1 MGAEIRPQASF
12 SELSARERSQ
22 AVLDPGT
29 FRELL
34 GPFAHVESPHL
45 EVQGIVPQSDD
56 GVVVA
61 RGMIAGVEAVV
72 ISIEGG
78 FQGGSI
84 GEVSGEKI
92 AGSLELALRDAG
104 RGRMIRAV
112 ILFET
117 GGIRVQEA
125 NLGIL
130 ALSEIHSAILAL
142 REYVPVVGVIAGKI
156 GCFGGM
162 GIAAGLCSVLIGTE
176 LGRLGLNG
184 PEVIEQEAGITELD
198 SRDRARVWQTIGCK
212 RRLETGHIDH
222 LVPDSVDAL
231 AAAIRLTFERGVQ
244 TLRSANID
252 AEVERIRKYEMPEA
266 SYPEAKQR

>member
-1 MGAEIRPQASF
+1 
-12 SELSARERSQ
+12 
-22 AVLDPGT
+22 
-29 FRELL
+29 
-34 GPFAHVESPHL
+34 
-45 EVQGIVPQSDD
+45 
-56 GVVVA
+56 
-61 RGMIAGVEAVV
+61 
-72 ISIEGG
+72 
-78 FQGGSI
+78 
-84 GEVSGEKI
+84 
-92 AGSLELALRDAG
+92 
-104 RGRMIRAV
+104 V

-212 RRLETGHIDH
+212 RRLETGHIDQ
-222 LVPDSVDAL
+222 LVPDSVDGL
-231 AAAIRLTFERGVQ
+231 AAAIRLTFERGARS
-244 TLRSANID
+244 LRSRNID
-252 AEVERIRKYEMPEA
+252 AEVERIQKYGMPET
-266 SYPEAKQR
+266 SFTEANRR

>member
-1 MGAEIRPQASF
+1 MRAQISF
-12 SELSARERSQ
+12 SELSARERAQ
-22 AVLDPGT
+22 AMLDVGT

-34 GPFAHVESPHL
+34 GPFERIESPHL
-45 EVQGIVPQSDD
+45 LAQGIVAQSDD
-56 GVVVA
+56 GAVIG
-61 RGMIAGVEAVV
+61 RGLIEGTEAVV

-84 GEVSGEKI
+84 GEVSGAKI
-92 AGSLELALRDAG
+92 AGALELALRDAC
-104 RGRMIRAV
+104 RGRAIRTV

-130 ALSEIHSAILAL
+130 AVSEIHSAIIAL
-142 REYVPVVGVIAGKI
+142 REHGPVVGVIAGKV

-184 PEVIEQEAGITELD
+184 PEVIEQEAGIVELD
-198 SRDRARVWQTIGCK
+198 ARNRPRIWQTIGCK
-212 RRLETGHIDH
+212 RRLETGHIDL
-222 LVPDSVDAL
+222 LVEDSVDAL
-231 AAAIRLTFERGVQ
+231 AVAVRLAFAGAVLSVRC
-244 TLRSANID
+244 RNAD
-252 AEVERIRKYEMPEA
+252 AELERLQKYEISQRA
-266 SYPEAKQR
+266 EAKQP

>member
-1 MGAEIRPQASF
+1 MRPQISF
-12 SELSARERSQ
+12 SELSARERAQ
-22 AVLDPGT
+22 AILDPNT

-34 GPFAHVESPHL
+34 GPFERLESPHL
-45 EVQGIVPQSDD
+45 EIQGIVPQSDD

-61 RGMIAGVEAVV
+61 RGLIEGSEAVV
-72 ISIEGG
+72 LSMEGA

-84 GEVSGEKI
+84 GEVSGAKI
-92 AGSLELALRDAG
+92 AGSLELALRNARKG
-104 RGRMIRAV
+104 RIVRPV

-130 ALSEIHSAILAL
+130 ALSEIHSAIIAL
-142 REYVPVVGVIAGKI
+142 REHVAVVGVIAGKI

-184 PEVIEQEAGITELD
+184 PEVIEQEAGIVELD
-198 SRDRARVWQTIGCK
+198 SRDRPRVWQTIGC
-212 RRLETGHIDH
+212 RQRLETGNIDQ
-222 LVPDSVDAL
+222 LVPDSADAL
-231 AAAIRLTFERGVQ
+231 ASAVRLAFSREVPSF
-244 TLRSANID
+244 RSRSID
-252 AEVERIRKYEMPEA
+252 AEMLRVHNYEMPTPTLAEVK
-266 SYPEAKQR
+266 Y

>member
-1 MGAEIRPQASF
+1 MRPQLSF
-12 SELSARERSQ
+12 SELSARERAQ

-34 GPFAHVESPHL
+34 DPFEHLESPHL
-45 EVQGIVPQSDD
+45 AVQGIVAQSDD
-56 GVVVA
+56 GVIVA
-61 RGMIAGVEAVV
+61 RGLIAGAEAVV

-84 GEVSGEKI
+84 GEVSGAKI
-92 AGSLELALRDAG
+92 AGSLELALHDAR
-104 RGRMIRAV
+104 RGRIVRPV

-130 ALSEIHSAILAL
+130 ALGEIHSAIVAL
-142 REYVPVVGVIAGKI
+142 REHVPVVGVIAGKI

-162 GIAAGLCSVLIGTE
+162 GIAAGLCSILIGTE

-184 PEVIEQEAGITELD
+184 PEVIEQEAGLTELD
-198 SRDRARVWQTIGCK
+198 SRDRPRVWQTIGCK
-212 RRLETGHIDH
+212 RRLATGHIDQ

-231 AAAIRLTFERGVQ
+231 AAAIRRAFESGASSQ
-244 TLRSANID
+244 RSRDID
-252 AEVERIRKYEMPEA
+252 AAMDRIQKYEMLEPALTED
-266 SYPEAKQR
+266 RL